1 MNENLLNSKNFKM
14 FGSKQMESIAKKIK
28 IVVFDFD
35 GVFTDNSVYTTE
47 DGKEIIKNSKYDS
60 MGISKANRRQNF
72 LAITEVV
79 LNSSNFVTTLRLDVC
94 YK

>member
-35 GVFTDNSVYTTE
+35 GVFTDNSVYTTQE
-47 DGKEIIKNSKYDS
+47 L
-60 MGISKANRRQNF
+60 Q
-72 LAITEVV
+72 V
-79 LNSSNFVTTLRLDVC
+79 
-94 YK
+94 